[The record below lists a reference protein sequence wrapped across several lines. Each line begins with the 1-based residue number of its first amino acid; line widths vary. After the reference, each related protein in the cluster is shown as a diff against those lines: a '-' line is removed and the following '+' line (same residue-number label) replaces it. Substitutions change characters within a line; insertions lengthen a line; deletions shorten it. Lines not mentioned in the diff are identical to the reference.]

1 MNLMIS
7 TDFELVRHTHKY
19 LAPSFSIS
27 IRGEIIRSTGGT
39 AEMVLQTNKMMSSM
53 QMHELSS

>member
-19 LAPSFSIS
+19 LAPPFLSLSEEKLLGPPGGLLKWFSKPI
-27 IRGEIIRSTGGT
+27 
-39 AEMVLQTNKMMSSM
+39 K
-53 QMHELSS
+53 